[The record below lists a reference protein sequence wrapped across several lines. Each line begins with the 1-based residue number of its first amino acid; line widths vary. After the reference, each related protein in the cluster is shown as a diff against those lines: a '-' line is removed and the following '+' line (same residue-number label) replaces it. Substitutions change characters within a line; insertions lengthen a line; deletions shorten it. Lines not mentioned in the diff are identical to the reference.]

1 MKHIKLVKNIHTFYL
16 DSTVCNL
23 KIYSFIFI
31 RLKLSTQ
38 LTKIVKIKATLSKNM
53 SLTFSLLSLND
64 MLFRVFNLGIKN
76 FDWVLV
82 LLIFLITLIIAS
94 KLLISHNFT
103 LINLNYQPLSWLSF
117 SFWSLVLNLC
127 IWLSIDQQTFIFFK
141 LAPDLVIYNLY
152 INAFFPVWYLV
163 LDFFN

>member
-76 FDWVLV
+76 FD
-82 LLIFLITLIIAS
+82 
-94 KLLISHNFT
+94 
-103 LINLNYQPLSWLSF
+103 
-117 SFWSLVLNLC
+117 
-127 IWLSIDQQTFIFFK
+127 
-141 LAPDLVIYNLY
+141 
-152 INAFFPVWYLV
+152 
-163 LDFFN
+163 

>member
-1 MKHIKLVKNIHTFYL
+1 
-16 DSTVCNL
+16 L
-23 KIYSFIFI
+23 KILIESLFFQFFFNYIYNCLQTFNFTQFHPYQSQ
-31 RLKLSTQ
+31 LSTPK
-38 LTKIVKIKATLSKNM
+38 LTA
-53 SLTFSLLSLND
+53 
-64 MLFRVFNLGIKN
+64 
-76 FDWVLV
+76 
-82 LLIFLITLIIAS
+82 
-94 KLLISHNFT
+94 
-103 LINLNYQPLSWLSF
+103 F